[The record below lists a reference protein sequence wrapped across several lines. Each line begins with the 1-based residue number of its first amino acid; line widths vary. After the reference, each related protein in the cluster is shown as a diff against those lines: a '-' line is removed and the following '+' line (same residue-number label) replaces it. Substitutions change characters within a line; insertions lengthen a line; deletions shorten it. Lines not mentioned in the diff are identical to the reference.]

1 MTVRSVSRA
10 LAILECFQDDSPS
23 LALHQIS
30 ARLGLAKSTTYRLVS
45 TLTEAGYLVQKED
58 NEYCLSLQLLRLAGV
73 VTNSLDIANIARVE
87 LLDVAARCAE
97 TVEISMLTGDQR
109 VCVDVVESPSRLKSI
124 VQIGEVFSLYYG
136 ATGLAF
142 LAFMP
147 AELQGKLLRKA
158 PKDIQKSRKRFL
170 DELNLI
176 RERGFAHT
184 VGQRVEGAAAISAP
198 IFDMRREV
206 SHCMTITGPAT
217 RMNGREQE
225 FIKLVTSACRT
236 ISSKLGSTR

>member
-1 MTVRSVSRA
+1 MTVRSVARA
-10 LAILECFQDDSPS
+10 LAILECFQADSPS

-30 ARLGLAKSTTYRLVS
+30 SRLGLAKSTTYRLVS
-45 TLTEAGYLVQKED
+45 TLMEAGYLIQKEN

-87 LLDVAARCAE
+87 LLNVAAQCAE
-97 TVEISMLTGDQR
+97 TVEISMLTGGQR
-109 VCVDVVESPSRLKSI
+109 VCIDVVESPSRLKSI
-124 VQIGEVFSLYYG
+124 IQIGEVFSLYYG

-147 AELQGKLLRKA
+147 AEMQAKLLNAA
-158 PKDIQKSRKRFL
+158 PAG
-170 DELNLI
+170 I
-176 RERGFAHT
+176 RERSGQFLAQLEEIKARGYAHT

-206 SHCMTITGPAT
+206 SYCMTITGPAT
-217 RMNGREQE
+217 RMQGREQE
-225 FIKLVTSACRT
+225 FISLVRTACGR
-236 ISSKLGSTR
+236 ISSKLGATR